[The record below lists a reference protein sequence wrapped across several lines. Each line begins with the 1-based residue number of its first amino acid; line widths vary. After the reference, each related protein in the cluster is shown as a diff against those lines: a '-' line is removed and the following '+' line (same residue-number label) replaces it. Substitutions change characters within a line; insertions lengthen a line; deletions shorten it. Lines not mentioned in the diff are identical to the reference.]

1 MIVGIIYLELLI
13 PHTGSLKEKRSVVN
27 SYKKR
32 IQNKFN
38 VSIAEVDFLD
48 KWQRAALGISII
60 SSSRSQIDSQL
71 AKLESFIESDFRIS
85 VVRWDVRFA

>member
-38 VSIAEVDFLD
+38 VSIAEVDFQD
-48 KWQRAALGISII
+48 KWQRAALGISFVGNDKA
-60 SSSRSQIDSQL
+60 QLDSL
-71 AKLESFIESDFRIS
+71 ITKLENFTESDFR
-85 VVRWDVRFA
+85 VTLTKWEVRYI